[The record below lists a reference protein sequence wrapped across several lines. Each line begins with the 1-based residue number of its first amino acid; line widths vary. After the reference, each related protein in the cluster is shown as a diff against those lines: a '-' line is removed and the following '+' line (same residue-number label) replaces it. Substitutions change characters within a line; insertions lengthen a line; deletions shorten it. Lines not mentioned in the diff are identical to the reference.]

1 MVHYDFDKPV
11 NRSDTNSIKYD
22 ARKRIFGQNDVLPL
36 WVADMDFEVAP
47 EIAEAIQERAKHKI
61 FGYTMR
67 CAEYHQIIQQWL
79 RRRYNWDVNTKHIS
93 FSPGVVSALAMALL
107 AFTKPGDKV
116 IVQSPV
122 YFPFFTTIENNG
134 RRILNNQLVENTN
147 QYIMDFDDLERQI
160 DNQTRMMF
168 LSNPHNPVGRAWTKE
183 ELTRLAEIAEKHQII
198 VVSDEIH
205 SDIIFSGHKHIPYA
219 SVSEYAA
226 QNSVT
231 AMAPSKTFNL
241 AGLSTS
247 VVVIENDRMM
257 RDYNYMVES
266 FHIGLTNPFGL
277 VALKAAYEKGD
288 DWLEALLKYLE
299 TNRDY
304 VYEFVQNEIPGVR
317 AILPDS
323 TFLMWLDF
331 RGLGYSDKELQHQL
345 VKQAKLGLS
354 HGPIFRDGGEGFQR
368 LNFGC
373 PRSQLEKAMERLKNV
388 IHA

>member
-1 MVHYDFDKPV
+1 MVKYEFDKPID
-11 NRSDTNSIKYD
+11 RSGTSCIKYD
-22 ARKRIFGQNDVLPL
+22 ARERIFGHDDVLPL

-61 FGYTMR
+61 YGYTMR
-67 CAEYHQIIQQWL
+67 CDEYYDIIQDWL
-79 RRRYNWDVNTKHIS
+79 KRRYGWSVEKPHIS

-122 YFPFFTTIENNG
+122 YFPFFTTIEQNG
-134 RRILNNQLVENTN
+134 RRVLNNQLVEGTN
-147 QYIMDFDDLERQI
+147 QYSMDFDNLERQI
-160 DNQTRMMF
+160 DNQTKMMF

-183 ELTRLAEIAEKHQII
+183 ELTRLAEIAEKYQII

-205 SDIIFSGHKHIPYA
+205 SDIIFSGHEHTPYA

-247 VVVIENDRMM
+247 VVVIENKRMM
-257 RDYNYMVES
+257 KDYNYMVET

-277 VALKAAYEKGD
+277 VALKTAYEKGD
-288 DWLEALLKYLE
+288 AWLEALLKYLE
-299 TNRDY
+299 ANRDY
-304 VYEFVQNEIPGVR
+304 VAGFVQKEIPGVDVV
-317 AILPDS
+317 LPES
-323 TFLMWLDF
+323 TFLMWIDF

-345 VKQAKLGLS
+345 VRMAKIGLS
-354 HGPIFRDGGEGFQR
+354 HGPIFREGGEGFQR

-373 PRSQLEKAMERLKNV
+373 PHSQLEEAMERLKKV